1 MFAHK
6 KENVDAYKASGRGTP
21 GASAQQTLV
30 LCFACGREVWSLGGA
45 VNGRQDMVGGNSRLV
60 GWMDG

>member
-1 MFAHK
+1 
-6 KENVDAYKASGRGTP
+6 
-21 GASAQQTLV
+21 V
-30 LCFACGREVWSLGGA
+30 LCSACGREVWSLGGV